1 MINKSGTRK
10 LVFITATIVFA
21 AAMEFSSPTM
31 AEGAVAGEINKIIG
45 STSNVRIVSGEGNDI
60 NFAAEGKRDTTIIS
74 QGGNDFNNATFNQ
87 GNVRIISGPGEDDN
101 LVGIN
106 GGATTVDSGPG
117 DDRNLV
123 SRNEGN
129 TRLTSGP
136 GNDENTIADETSQGS
151 IVDCGPGEDTVIL
164 VGPSN
169 PKISNNCETI
179 QQLQ

>member
-1 MINKSGTRK
+1 MVLIGTMIFS
-10 LVFITATIVFA
+10 VFVLT
-21 AAMEFSSPTM
+21 FSSASVQKI
-31 AEGAVAGEINKIIG
+31 AEGQNTDEVNKIIG
-45 STSNVRIVSGEGNDI
+45 STNNVRIVSGGGNDI
-60 NFAAEGKRDTTIIS
+60 NFAAEGKRDATIIS

-106 GGATTVDSGPG
+106 GGDTTVDSGSG

-129 TRLTSGP
+129 TRLFSGP

-151 IVDCGPGEDTVIL
+151 IVDCGPGEDKVTL

-169 PKISNNCETI
+169 PKISKNCETI
-179 QQLQ
+179 HRIQ